1 MCRQRV
7 EYIAAQ
13 QNLYSARFID
23 EWGAKEMLLKSLKLK
38 NIRSY
43 LDEQVEFPEGSL
55 LLAGDIGAGK
65 STILLAIEFALFGI
79 MRGELSGSALLRNG
93 KSSGTVEL
101 CFELSGNEICVKRSL
116 KRAKDSVEQDAGEIT
131 VNGKRTEATASE
143 LKSRIIGL
151 LGYPKELA
159 TKSKSLIYRYTVYTP
174 QEEMKKILS
183 EKPEDRLDILRKVF
197 GIDKYKRMKEN
208 SKIYAGALR
217 EKSKEFEGYVRDLD
231 EKLKLKSSRNEELKK
246 VEARIKEILPLV
258 EKAKSAVA
266 EKKKLVA
273 ESESAVVKFNEL
285 KRNVDVCSA
294 ELSAKKEN
302 QLRTKIELEK
312 IGKRIAAIEKELE
325 DKAAGAKTGAKK
337 IAEDLTKKEKE
348 LAVAEKESAK
358 LRELVAG
365 LNGKRQLS
373 EETVKNLAK
382 LDNCPMCLQQV
393 SVEHKK
399 GISERESGKASEIDA
414 HIKNHLAKAA
424 EFEKS
429 AGELKKIVAELRV
442 KERNAALV
450 ELKQRELL
458 DKKERMSEL
467 SESEKNVDIQI
478 GELAKKSLL
487 LASEMKTFADSAE
500 KYKKARAELE
510 QAAEKEKL
518 AEIQY
523 NSSLKEKEGIF
534 AIVKQLDEELAKKL
548 ETKQKLERTKQL
560 QSWLSED
567 FANIVSL
574 VETNVM
580 ARVQSEFN
588 ELFRQWFGV
597 LVEDEL
603 MTARLDESFTP
614 VVEQNGFETEVDNL
628 SGGERTACALA
639 YRLALNKVI
648 NDLIST
654 IKTKDLI
661 ILDEPTDGFSSQQL
675 DKMREVLEQLD
686 LKQIVVVSHE
696 QKIESFVE
704 SVIRISKD
712 EHISRILP

>member
-1 MCRQRV
+1 
-7 EYIAAQ
+7 
-13 QNLYSARFID
+13 
-23 EWGAKEMLLKSLKLK
+23 MLLKSLKLK

-79 MRGELSGSALLRNG
+79 LRGELSGSALLRNG
-93 KSSGTVEL
+93 KSAGTVEL
-101 CFELSGNEICVKRSL
+101 CFELAGNEISVKRSL
-116 KRAKDSVEQDAGEIT
+116 KRAKDSVEQESGEIT
-131 VNGKRTEATASE
+131 VNGKKVEATATE
-143 LKSRIIGL
+143 LDSRVIGL

-159 TKSKSLIYRYTVYTP
+159 KKSKSLVYRYTVYTP
-174 QEEMKKILS
+174 QEEMKNILAK
-183 EKPEDRLDILRKVF
+183 KPEDRLDILRKVF

-217 EKSKEFEGYVRDLD
+217 EKAKEFEGYTRDLD
-231 EKLKLKSSRNEELKK
+231 EKLKLKSSRIEELKK
-246 VEARIKEILPLV
+246 IDAKIKELLPLV
-258 EKAKSAVA
+258 EKAKSSVT

-285 KRNVDVCSA
+285 KRNSDVCAA

-302 QLRTKIELEK
+302 QLKTKTEIEKLNKQIELLEK
-312 IGKRIAAIEKELE
+312 DAGKLS
-325 DKAAGAKTGAKK
+325 AGTDAKK
-337 IAEDLTKKEKE
+337 IAEELAKKEKE
-348 LAVAEKESAK
+348 FDTAEKEAVK
-358 LRELVAG
+358 IKELIAG
-365 LNGKRQLS
+365 LKSQKFSS
-373 EETVKNLAK
+373 EEIVKKISK
-382 LDNCPMCLQQV
+382 LDSCPMCLQQV
-393 SVEHKK
+393 SVEHKT
-399 GISERESGKASEIDA
+399 GIFGREGTKLSEIEF
-414 HIKNHLAKAA
+414 HIKNHLAKVA
-424 EFEKS
+424 EFENQAS
-429 AGELKKIVAELRV
+429 ELKKIVAELRI
-442 KERNAALV
+442 KERNSALI

-458 DKKERMSEL
+458 DKKERQSEL
-467 SESEKNVDIQI
+467 FESAKKFELQISDI
-478 GELAKKSLL
+478 GKKSLL
-487 LASEMKTFADSAE
+487 LASELKTFTDSAE
-500 KYKKARAELE
+500 KYKRARAELE

-548 ETKQKLERTKQL
+548 DAKQKLARTQQL
-560 QSWLSED
+560 QCWLSED

-574 VETNVM
+574 IETNVM

-588 ELFRQWFGV
+588 ELFKQWFGV

-614 VVEQNGFETEVDNL
+614 LVEQNGFEIEVDNL

-704 SVIRISKD
+704 RVIRISKD
-712 EHISRILP
+712 GHISRIIG

>member
-1 MCRQRV
+1 
-7 EYIAAQ
+7 
-13 QNLYSARFID
+13 
-23 EWGAKEMLLKSLKLK
+23 MLLKSLKLK

-43 LDEQVEFPEGSL
+43 LDGQVEFPEGSL

-79 MRGELSGSALLRNG
+79 MRGELSGGALLRNG

-101 CFELSGNEICVKRSL
+101 CFELGGNEICVKRGL
-116 KRAKDSVEQDAGEIT
+116 KRTRDSVEQDAGEIT
-131 VNGKRTEATASE
+131 VNGKRVEATASE
-143 LKSRIIGL
+143 LKSRVIEL

-208 SKIYAGALR
+208 AVIYGRALR

-231 EKLKLKSSRNEELKK
+231 EKLKLKGARSEELKK
-246 VEARIKEILPLV
+246 VEAKIKEILPLV
-258 EKAKSAVA
+258 EKAKSAMA

-273 ESESAVVKFNEL
+273 ESESAVSKFNEL
-285 KRNVDVCSA
+285 KRNADVCSA

-302 QLRTKIELEK
+302 QTKSKAETEKLNNQIAILEK
-312 IGKRIAAIEKELE
+312 DVGSLEASQLDSEQKRAGLAGKLS
-325 DKAAGAKTGAKK
+325 AGTGAKK
-337 IAEDLTKKEKE
+337 IAEE
-348 LAVAEKESAK
+348 LVKRETELEAAEKEAGK
-358 LRELVAG
+358 IKELVAG
-365 LNGKRQLS
+365 LKSQKLSS
-373 EETVKNLAK
+373 EEVVKKLAK
-382 LDNCPMCLQQV
+382 LDSCPLCLQEV
-393 SVEHKK
+393 SAEHKK
-399 GISERESGKASEIDA
+399 GIFGREGGKASEIDF

-424 EFEKS
+424 EFEKQ
-429 AGELKKIVAELRV
+429 AAELKKIVAELRAR
-442 KERNAALV
+442 ERNAALA
-450 ELKQRELL
+450 ELKQKELL
-458 DKKERMSEL
+458 EKKERQAEL
-467 SESEKNVDIQI
+467 LESAKKIELQI
-478 GELAKKSLL
+478 GDLGKKGLQLTSK
-487 LASEMKTFADSAE
+487 MKTFADSAE
-500 KYKKARAELE
+500 KYKQARAELE

-523 NSSLKEKEGIF
+523 NGSLKEKEGIF

-548 ETKQKLERTKQL
+548 EAKQKLERTKQL

-574 VETNVM
+574 IEMNVM

-588 ELFRQWFGV
+588 ELFKQWFGV

-603 MTARLDESFTP
+603 MTARLDETFTP

-675 DKMREVLEQLD
+675 DKMREVLEQLG

-696 QKIESFVE
+696 QKIESFVKN
-704 SVIRISKD
+704 VIRISKD

>member
-1 MCRQRV
+1 
-7 EYIAAQ
+7 
-13 QNLYSARFID
+13 
-23 EWGAKEMLLKSLKLK
+23 MLLKSLKLK

-79 MRGELSGSALLRNG
+79 LRGELSGSALLRNG

-101 CFELSGNEICVKRSL
+101 CFELAGNEICVKRSL

-131 VNGKRTEATASE
+131 VNGKRAEATASE

-208 SKIYAGALR
+208 AVIYGRALR

-231 EKLKLKSSRNEELKK
+231 EKLKMKGARSEELKK

-258 EKAKSAVA
+258 EKAKSAMA
-266 EKKKLVA
+266 EKKKQVD
-273 ESESAVVKFNEL
+273 ESESAVAKFREL
-285 KRNVDVCSA
+285 KGNFDVCSA

-302 QLRTKIELEK
+302 QTKAKTEIEKLNKQIAILEK
-312 IGKRIAAIEKELE
+312 DAGKLS
-325 DKAAGAKTGAKK
+325 AGTGAKK
-337 IAEDLTKKEKE
+337 IAEELEKRETESEAAEKEAGKIKE
-348 LAVAEKESAK
+348 LA
-358 LRELVAG
+358 AG
-365 LNGKRQLS
+365 LKSQKLSS
-373 EETVKNLAK
+373 EEVVKKLAK
-382 LDNCPMCLQQV
+382 LDSCPLCLQEV
-393 SVEHKK
+393 SAGHKK
-399 GISERESGKASEIDA
+399 GIFDREGAKASEIDA
-414 HIKNHLAKAA
+414 HIKNHLAKAN
-424 EFEKS
+424 EFEKQAS
-429 AGELKKIVAELRV
+429 ELKKIVAELRV

-450 ELKQRELL
+450 ELKQKELL
-458 DKKERMSEL
+458 EKKERQAEL
-467 SESEKNVDIQI
+467 LESATKIELQI
-478 GELAKKSLL
+478 GELGKKSLQ

-500 KYKKARAELE
+500 KYKRARAELE

-523 NSSLKEKEGIF
+523 NSALKEKEGIF

-548 ETKQKLERTKQL
+548 NAKQKLEKTQQL
-560 QSWLSED
+560 QSWLCED

-574 VETNVM
+574 IEMNVM

-588 ELFRQWFGV
+588 ELFKQWFGV

-696 QKIESFVE
+696 QKIESFVK

-712 EHISRILP
+712 EHISKILSD